1 MVVESLL
8 ARIARQSGAR
18 LLDKAIGRID
28 AAGPAKKPGLAGKIA
43 GAALVRIATRSVP
56 GAIIVTGGLIAKT
69 LYDKRRAKRQAGA
82 GTTAD
87 HGASLLTPLEP
98 ADKAKTP

>member
-1 MVVESLL
+1 MAESLL

-18 LLDKAIGRID
+18 LLDKAVGRID
-28 AAGPAKKPGLAGKIA
+28 AAAPVKKPGLAGKIA

-69 LYDKRRAKRQAGA
+69 LHDRRKAKRQAETDSDSPA
-82 GTTAD
+82 
-87 HGASLLTPLEP
+87 LLSPIAPESK
-98 ADKAKTP
+98 DKAP